1 MKKKKI
7 SSTLSYRTRLTVICI
22 LLVTLPLAVIGV
34 ISISRSYAQM
44 EESIQIQADQ
54 SVRYLDFALTNYFSD
69 IEELAVLPL
78 HDSTIIQILMKH
90 SSENDEMMTFEDN
103 HQLTTFITGTN
114 FEKSM
119 VSQVAIYL
127 LNGTSVCS
135 DGEVDSWQIETEPWV
150 EQCDADRYRSF
161 VLVDDGNIYACRA
174 LVQPLFGA
182 PMGYIR
188 IRLNA
193 HFITTLIQ
201 RIQLPEDSNVYIY
214 NEFDQFIFP
223 LGQYQEEILRLDAE
237 SEQYCYSIAS
247 SNSANLSIVVQLS
260 LETIMSEI
268 WNQCVQL
275 GALYV
280 FMLAVGW
287 LFAYYA
293 STYMTWPIIKLKEK
307 MELVGHGHFET
318 RMKVH
323 SNDEI
328 GQLEAMFNSMTE
340 NVETLI
346 HEVYDVR
353 LASRE
358 AQISALQSQINPHFL
373 YNTLETINMMA
384 ISSGAYEISDA
395 VSNLGSMMRYCVS
408 NEQHYATLE
417 EEFRFVSAYYDI
429 QRLRNERLRS
439 LHIVYQPELR
449 DVAIPKLLLQPF
461 VENIVQHA
469 VYKKQVDIRI
479 EIQLEGEDI
488 VVAIENNGLP
498 LTEHSRQKIY
508 QSLFEAE
515 NGRAP
520 TTRSGKGYGLANVHR
535 RLRLLYGTN
544 YGITLD
550 ETYTDGARFLLRIKR
565 KVLTCTE

>member
-1 MKKKKI
+1 MKKRK
-7 SSTLSYRTRLTVICI
+7 SPRPFSYRTRLTAICI
-22 LLVTLPLAVIGV
+22 LLVTLPSAVIGV
-34 ISISRSYAQM
+34 ISISRSYTQM

-54 SVRYLDFALTNYFSD
+54 SVQYLDFALTNYFSD

-78 HDSTIIQILMKH
+78 YDNSIIQILMKH

-103 HQLTTFITGTN
+103 HQLTSFITGTN

-119 VSQVAIYL
+119 VSQVSLYL
-127 LNGTSVCS
+127 LNGTSICS
-135 DGEVDSWQIETEPWV
+135 DGEFSSWQIETDPWV
-150 EQCDADRYRSF
+150 AQCDTDRYRSF

-193 HFITTLIQ
+193 RFLTTLIQ
-201 RIQLPEDSNVYIY
+201 GIQLPEDSNIYIC

-223 LGQYQEEILRLDAE
+223 LGQYQEEVLRLDAE

-247 SNSANLSIVVQLS
+247 SNSTNLSIVVQLS
-260 LETIMSEI
+260 RETIMSEI

-275 GALYV
+275 GALYG

-287 LFAYYA
+287 LFACYA
-293 STYMTWPIIKLKEK
+293 SNYMTRPIIKLKKK

-318 RMKVH
+318 RMKVL

-408 NEQHYATLE
+408 NEQHYTTWE
-417 EEFRFVSAYYDI
+417 EEFRFVHAYYDI
-429 QRLRNERLRS
+429 QRLRNDCLHS
-439 LHIVYQPELR
+439 LNIVCQPELR
-449 DVAIPKLLLQPF
+449 NVVIPKLLLQPF
-461 VENIVQHA
+461 VENIIQHG
-469 VYKKQVDIRI
+469 VDNNQVDIRI
-479 EIQLEGEDI
+479 EIQLEGEDV

-498 LTEHSRQKIY
+498 LTEQSRQKIH
-508 QSLFEAE
+508 QSLLDAE

-535 RLRLLYGTN
+535 RLRLLYGDH

-565 KVLTCTE
+565 KVMTCTE